1 MQQLR
6 DMMSQ
11 LSNRLESFEDSSR
24 VCLPRTGTGDNR
36 SKSLSPI
43 LPRTGT
49 GDNRSKSLS
58 PILPRTG
65 TGDNVERSLSP
76 ILIRNKGRNRRLS
89 PMSRSYKRTLH
100 VCYTFIVK
108 IYLLFNL

>member
-24 VCLPRTGTGDNR
+24 VC
-36 SKSLSPI
+36 